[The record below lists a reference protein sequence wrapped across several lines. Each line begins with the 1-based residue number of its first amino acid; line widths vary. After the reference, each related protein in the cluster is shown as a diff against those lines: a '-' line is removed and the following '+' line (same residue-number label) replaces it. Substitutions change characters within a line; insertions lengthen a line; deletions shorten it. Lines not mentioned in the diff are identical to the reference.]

1 MERIIELIID
11 EENDISGVE
20 AVSVVENP
28 AIEEDFIALKKQS
41 VELAEVDAEKRILMG
56 PALIPDKKILR
67 RDENGDYFIYFSKD
81 TVRKAS
87 ELFLSK
93 GNQNNAT
100 LEHEVKLE
108 GMSIVESWLIEDDE
122 KDKSRKYGFKLPV
135 GTWMVSMKVY
145 NEDIWQKVKAGEVL
159 GFSIEGF
166 FADTAERP
174 KEQIKEEASEE
185 LLSEL
190 LDELE
195 ASKYKLESYSDYP
208 DAVSNNAKRAL
219 EWAKENG
226 WGSCGTAV
234 GKRRASQ
241 LASKSAI
248 TVSTIKRMR
257 SFLAR
262 HAKDLETSTSYGDG
276 CGKLM
281 YDAWG
286 GKAALRW
293 SESKLKELG
302 LIEAAEVGPR
312 GGVRPSKKAPASDT
326 PNKNPKGK
334 GTAKGD
340 ASGKTGAKVSAK
352 DRASLKK
359 KADEFNERYKD
370 KLGYGVT
377 VGMLASVFQRGLGA
391 FNTSHSPNV
400 KSPSQ
405 WAHARVNAFM
415 YLVKNGRPQNAKY
428 TTDYDLLPK
437 KHPKARK

>member
-11 EENDISGVE
+11 EENEISGVE

-41 VELAEVDAEKRILMG
+41 IELAEVDAEKRILMG
-56 PALIPDKKILR
+56 PALIPNKKILR
-67 RDENGDYFIYFSKD
+67 RDDEGEYHIYFSED

-108 GMSIVESWLIEDDE
+108 GMSIVESWLIEDKD
-122 KDKSRKYGFKLPV
+122 KDKSKKYKFDLPI

-145 NEDIWQKVKAGEVL
+145 NDDVWAKVKAGEVY

-174 KEQIKEEASEE
+174 KEQIEEQANEE

-190 LDELE
+190 LDEIE
-195 ASKYKLESYSDYP
+195 TAKYDLATYNDYP
-208 DAVSNNAKRAL
+208 DGVVSNAKRVLAYV
-219 EWAKENG
+219 EENG
-226 WGSCGTAV
+226 WGSCGTPV

-241 LASKSAI
+241 LASKSNLS
-248 TVSTIKRMR
+248 VSTIKRMR

-262 HAKDLETSTSYGDG
+262 HASDLDASKSYSDG

-286 GKAALRW
+286 GKAGLRW
-293 SESKLKELG
+293 AESKLKELG
-302 LIEAAEVGPR
+302 EIE
-312 GGVRPSKKAPASDT
+312 
-326 PNKNPKGK
+326 
-334 GTAKGD
+334 
-340 ASGKTGAKVSAK
+340 
-352 DRASLKK
+352 
-359 KADEFNERYKD
+359 
-370 KLGYGVT
+370 
-377 VGMLASVFQRGLGA
+377 
-391 FNTSHSPNV
+391 
-400 KSPSQ
+400 
-405 WAHARVNAFM
+405 
-415 YLVKNGRPQNAKY
+415 
-428 TTDYDLLPK
+428 
-437 KHPKARK
+437 

>member
-28 AIEEDFIALKKQS
+28 AIEEDFIALKKQP
-41 VELAEVDAEKRILMG
+41 VELAEVSEEKRILMG
-56 PALIPDKKILR
+56 AALIPDKKILR
-67 RDENGDYFIYFSKD
+67 RDENGDYFIYFSKE

-108 GMSIVESWLIEDDE
+108 GMSIVESWLIEDEE

-145 NEDIWQKVKAGEVL
+145 NEDIWNKVKAGEVL

-166 FADTAERP
+166 FADKAERP
-174 KEQIKEEASEE
+174 KEQIKEQANEE

-190 LDELE
+190 LEELE
-195 ASKYKLESYSDYP
+195 ASKYNLESYSDYP
-208 DAVSNNAKRAL
+208 QSVSNNAKNAL
-219 EWAKENG
+219 EWAEKNG
-226 WGSCGTAV
+226 WGSCGTPV
-234 GKRRASQ
+234 GKRRANQ

-262 HAKDLETSTSYGDG
+262 HAGDLETSTSYGDG

-286 GKAALRW
+286 GKAGLRW
-293 SESKLKELG
+293 AESKLKEIG
-302 LIEAAEVGPR
+302 EIE
-312 GGVRPSKKAPASDT
+312 
-326 PNKNPKGK
+326 
-334 GTAKGD
+334 
-340 ASGKTGAKVSAK
+340 
-352 DRASLKK
+352 
-359 KADEFNERYKD
+359 
-370 KLGYGVT
+370 
-377 VGMLASVFQRGLGA
+377 
-391 FNTSHSPNV
+391 
-400 KSPSQ
+400 
-405 WAHARVNAFM
+405 
-415 YLVKNGRPQNAKY
+415 
-428 TTDYDLLPK
+428 
-437 KHPKARK
+437 